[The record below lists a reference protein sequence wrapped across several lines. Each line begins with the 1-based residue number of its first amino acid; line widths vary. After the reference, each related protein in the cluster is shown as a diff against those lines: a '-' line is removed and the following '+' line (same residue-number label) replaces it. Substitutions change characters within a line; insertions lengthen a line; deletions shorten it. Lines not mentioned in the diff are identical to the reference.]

1 MCQNLHL
8 IKKILSSVIL
18 LKVTLGVIY
27 IYIYIHIY
35 RFSVLGFIFP
45 FWWWYVFSRTV
56 EPAPGVDVEGLEVAT
71 ECLTEA
77 FKLDSSSV
85 NDHTNPDSL
94 VDIFRSLE
102 RTENQEIITDS
113 AHGAISG
120 DAPSSSSAQNAAN
133 AKLTEVS
140 NSLVCSSSF
149 VYKTHAHRW
158 ANYYIKVWP

>member
-1 MCQNLHL
+1 M
-8 IKKILSSVIL
+8 
-18 LKVTLGVIY
+18 
-27 IYIYIHIY
+27 
-35 RFSVLGFIFP
+35 
-45 FWWWYVFSRTV
+45 
-56 EPAPGVDVEGLEVAT
+56 T
-71 ECLTEA
+71 ECLTEV

-113 AHGAISG
+113 AHGAISR

-140 NSLVCSSSF
+140 NSLVCSPSF
-149 VYKTHAHRW
+149 VYKTTCIVGLITISTSWFDLILTLRC
-158 ANYYIKVWP
+158 NSSYT